1 MPTPVSTPHAPS
13 PQYVRRQARQIGAR
27 AERTVRQNA
36 PWVVALGRFGY
47 VAKGV
52 VYLVVGGLAARAA
65 WGDGGG
71 TTDSRGALTQI
82 VQAPLGSLALALL
95 ALGFVGYAA
104 WRLVQALLD
113 TERKGT
119 DPKGLLARGAYLVV
133 AVVYLGLALTAARLL
148 LGSGGDG
155 GSDST
160 RDWTAWLLGQPL
172 GPWLVGL
179 AGLVTLGVG
188 ASHAYIGLGARFRE
202 QLKLEEMGGDE
213 ERWVTLLGR
222 VGFTARAVVFG
233 LIGLFLLAAAWHAE
247 PGQARGLAGALD
259 ALAQQPAGPWLM
271 GAVAL
276 GLFAYGV
283 FALAEARFGRMAV

>member
-1 MPTPVSTPHAPS
+1 MPTPVLSPRPPS
-13 PQYVRRQARQIGAR
+13 PDHVRQQARQIGRR
-27 AERTVRQNA
+27 AERTVREYGS
-36 PWVVALGRFGY
+36 WVVALGRFGY

-71 TTDSRGALTQI
+71 TTDSRGALSQI
-82 VQAPLGSLALALL
+82 VQAPLGSLALALM

-113 TERKGT
+113 TERKGS
-119 DPKGLLARGAYLVV
+119 DARGLLTRGTYLVV
-133 AVVYLGLALTAARLL
+133 GAVYLGLALSAVRLL
-148 LGSGGDG
+148 LGSGG
-155 GSDST
+155 GSGEDST

-188 ASHAYIGLGARFRE
+188 VSHAYIGLSARFRQ
-202 QLKLEEMGGDE
+202 QLKLEEMGGDVG
-213 ERWVTLLGR
+213 RWVTLLGR
-222 VGFTARAVVFG
+222 VGFTARAVVFC
-233 LIGLFLLAAAWHAE
+233 LLGLFLLSAAWYAE

-259 ALAQQPAGPWLM
+259 ALSQQPAGPWLL